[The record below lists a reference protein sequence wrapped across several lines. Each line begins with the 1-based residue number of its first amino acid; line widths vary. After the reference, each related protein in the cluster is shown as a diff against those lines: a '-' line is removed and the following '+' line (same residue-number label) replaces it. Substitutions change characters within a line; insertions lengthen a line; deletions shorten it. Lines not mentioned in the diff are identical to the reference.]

1 MLDGVSLDQLRTF
14 IAAADAGSFSA
25 GARQLRRAQSVV
37 SQTLANLEAQV
48 GIKLFDRSRRAP
60 VLTREG
66 VALLAEARAVVGG
79 MDVFKA
85 RAKGLSDG
93 LEPELCAVV
102 DVVFPLERLTT
113 AVAAFQEEFPAVPL
127 RLYVD
132 ALGAVLQPVLDGRCA
147 LGVMGSLPAAP
158 AELTREHLLNIG
170 WAFVASPKHP
180 LASIKG
186 AIPARALAQHRQ
198 LVLTDRSEL
207 SQGKEFGVFTA
218 NTWRLADLGAKHAFL
233 RAGLGWGGMPVDA
246 IKRHLA
252 NRSLKIRLENV
263 PEGHLV
269 MAMAAVFRTDR
280 PPGPAGRW
288 LIERLK
294 SKSLTADHLEGD
306 IHVAAR
312 GVRVGA
318 DLFVRFPGERGE
330 LGLRNAPVLD
340 AHLHRE
346 AETASFAR
354 ADRHGAGDPGL
365 GGVALLLLCHEVE
378 RTAEAG

>member
-25 GARQLRRAQSVV
+25 GARRLRRAQSVV
-37 SQTLANLEAQV
+37 SQTLANLEGQLGV
-48 GIKLFDRSRRAP
+48 KLFDRSRRAP

-66 VALLAEARAVVGG
+66 VALLAEARAVVSG
-79 MDVFKA
+79 MDGFKA

-93 LEPELCAVV
+93 LEPELSVVV
-102 DVVFPLERLTT
+102 DVIFPLERLTA
-113 AVAAFQEEFPAVPL
+113 AVAAFQAEFPAVPL
-127 RLYVD
+127 RLYVE

-147 LGVMGSLPAAP
+147 FGVMGSLPTAP

-170 WAFVASPKHP
+170 WAFVASPTHP

-186 AIPARALAQHRQ
+186 AIPARVLAQHRQ

-207 SQGKEFGVFTA
+207 SQGKEFGVFSA

-246 IKRHLA
+246 IKRDLA
-252 NRSLKIRLENV
+252 NRSLVKIRIEDI
-263 PEGHLV
+263 PEGHLA
-269 MAMAAVFRTDR
+269 MAMSAAFRTDK

-294 SKSLTADHLEGD
+294 S
-306 IHVAAR
+306 R
-312 GVRVGA
+312 
-318 DLFVRFPGERGE
+318 
-330 LGLRNAPVLD
+330 
-340 AHLHRE
+340 
-346 AETASFAR
+346 
-354 ADRHGAGDPGL
+354 
-365 GGVALLLLCHEVE
+365 
-378 RTAEAG
+378 